1 METKVLSASRPPQ
14 QSELVTSVT
23 GSEALEPY
31 KTESDGESVD
41 ETSLKD
47 VAKDHASSEPVKIA
61 PQRDFQYSTSDE
73 QKSEVHSTVHFKFK
87 REYQTFNLRKKSF
100 NSSSCKW
107 PLSKPS
113 IPEMANSGFFCS
125 GMLIIHTIN
134 LIANL
139 KNNLQLSLIN
149 LDQG

>member
-1 METKVLSASRPPQ
+1 METKVLFASRPPQ

-47 VAKDHASSEPVKIA
+47 VAKDRASSEPVKIA

-73 QKSEVHSTVHFKFK
+73 QKTGVHSTVPFKFK
-87 REYQTFNLRKKSF
+87 REYKTFNLRKKSF
-100 NSSSCKW
+100 NSSCKW

-113 IPEMANSGFFCS
+113 IPEMANAGFFCS
-125 GMLIIHTIN
+125 GMLIIHI
-134 LIANL
+134 I
-139 KNNLQLSLIN
+139 
-149 LDQG
+149 